1 MIIIEIN
8 GVKNL
13 DKALK
18 VLKTK
23 VIQTKQNE
31 LLRSRKEHEKKSVKH
46 RNQKLNAIYKESLI
60 KSQQGF

>member
-1 MIIIEIN
+1 MIIIDITRTQ
-8 GVKNL
+8 NL

-31 LLRSRKEHEKKSVKH
+31 LLRDRKEFTKNSVKL
-46 RNQKLNAIYKESLI
+46 RNQKLTAIYKQSLI
-60 KSQQGF
+60 NH

>member
-1 MIIIEIN
+1 MIIVEIN
-8 GVKNL
+8 RAQNL

-31 LLRSRKEHEKKSVKH
+31 LLRDRKEFTKKSVKM
-46 RNQKLNAIYKESLI
+46 RNQKLTAIYKQSLI
-60 KSQQGF
+60 SHQ